1 MEILIGTKNKFKREK
16 LSWIV
21 DDYFSLLLKDAIKEV
36 EERGKNFLEIAQ
48 NKAIDYSR
56 LYDCMAISTDG
67 GAVIPSLSE
76 NEWEPIKTKR
86 FGTTDGQRIGKLLDI
101 MRTKDDRTV
110 QWFEALAI
118 ADKGELLFSTEE
130 RAMDGII
137 DKTFNPQYYQEGIWL
152 CSITS
157 FPQFGGRNY
166 FELSDTEREQTEDS
180 WSKLK
185 LDFEQ
190 FVQKNNTTYKNS

>member
-1 MEILIGTKNKFKREK
+1 MDQDLK
-16 LSWIV
+16 LKV
-21 DDYFSLLLKDAIKEV
+21 
-36 EERGKNFLEIAQ
+36 
-48 NKAIDYSR
+48 
-56 LYDCMAISTDG
+56 
-67 GAVIPSLSE
+67 
-76 NEWEPIKTKR
+76 
-86 FGTTDGQRIGKLLDI
+86 
-101 MRTKDDRTV
+101 
-110 QWFEALAI
+110 
-118 ADKGELLFSTEE
+118 
-130 RAMDGII
+130 DGII